1 MTRSTTGILKG
12 SSDPGERNIRRKK
25 QKLMAGV
32 LQGLEALAISNRH
45 ISFYAIPNSRRPGVR
60 GLKNTY
66 VGGENCSWSAGHF
79 RSAPSTFLYIC
90 GKITVEGVT
99 VTLERD

>member
-1 MTRSTTGILKG
+1 MTRSTTGILQG
-12 SSDPGERNIRRKK
+12 SSGPGERNIRRKK

-60 GLKNTY
+60 GFQNTY
-66 VGGENCSWSAGHF
+66 IGGEKRAGAQVTSVPRLVPFYTSA
-79 RSAPSTFLYIC
+79 AKLPSK
-90 GKITVEGVT
+90 G
-99 VTLERD
+99 

>member
-1 MTRSTTGILKG
+1 MAIVTQDLIDDEFDDWKSEKT
-12 SSDPGERNIRRKK
+12 PGPRRKK

-60 GLKNTY
+60 DFKILIMAVRSELGP
-66 VGGENCSWSAGHF
+66 CDF
-79 RSAPSTFLYIC
+79 RPA
-90 GKITVEGVT
+90 
-99 VTLERD
+99 